1 MPLSVI
7 VLAAGR
13 GTRMNS
19 NQAKVMHTL
28 AGKPMLAHVLDQLA
42 PLEPAAVYCVVGHER
57 QQVIQA
63 FPDKK
68 IQWVI
73 QETMLG
79 TAHAVLQAMPLID
92 PTHQVLVLY
101 GDVPLISSALLRHL
115 LLSLEKND
123 LSVLTAYV
131 KEPFGLG
138 RIVRDS
144 VGNLQRIVEEKDA
157 TQDERAIDEINTGV
171 LAAQPGVLPH
181 WLPQVK
187 AENKQGEYYLPDV
200 LNLAILAG
208 RPVASC
214 LADSEMDVLGVN
226 TRLQL
231 ARAERIYQQRRAEQ
245 LMASG
250 VTLLDPARFDL
261 RGELLAGQDVS
272 IEPNVLIEGQV
283 YIGDASSIE
292 QNVVIKNTKIG
303 KRVKIRPN
311 CVIEGAEIGDDCV
324 IGPFARI
331 RPGTVL
337 KEKVHIGNFVEVK
350 HSQIAEGS
358 KANHLAYLG
367 DAVIG
372 PMVNIGAG
380 TITCN
385 YDGANKHQTIIGA
398 GAFIGS
404 NTSLVAPVTIGEDAT
419 IAAGSTITKNAPP
432 ASLSIARAKQTEV
445 KAWKRPKKEEVK

>member
-1 MPLSVI
+1 MSLSVI

-19 NQAKVMHTL
+19 NRAKVMHTL
-28 AGKPMLAHVLDQLA
+28 AGKPMLAHVLEQVYQLA
-42 PLEPAAVYCVVGHER
+42 PAAVYCVVGHER
-57 QQVIQA
+57 EQIMEA
-63 FPDKK
+63 FPKENLH
-68 IQWVI
+68 WVM
-73 QETMLG
+73 QEEMLG
-79 TAHAVLQAMPLID
+79 TAHAVLQAIPHLN
-92 PTHQVLVLY
+92 PQHQVLVLY
-101 GDVPLISSALLRHL
+101 GDVPLISAELLKK
-115 LLSLEKND
+115 LLSRLEGND

-131 KEPFGLG
+131 EAPFGLG

-157 TQDERAIDEINTGV
+157 TQDEREIDEINTGV
-171 LAAQPGVLPH
+171 LAAQAGVLPH

-214 LADSEMDVLGVN
+214 LADSEMEVLGVN
-226 TRLQL
+226 TRSQL
-231 ARAERIYQQRRAEQ
+231 ARAERIYQQKKAEA
-245 LMASG
+245 LMAAG

-261 RGELLAGQDVS
+261 RGELVAGQDVS
-272 IEPNVLIEGQV
+272 IAPNVLIEGQV
-283 YIGDASSIE
+283 FIGDASNIE
-292 QNVVIKNTKIG
+292 QNVVINNAKIG

-350 HSQIAEGS
+350 QSQLGEGS
-358 KANHLAYLG
+358 KANHLTYLG

-372 PMVNIGAG
+372 PAVNIGAG

-385 YDGANKHQTIIGA
+385 YDGANKHQTTIEA

-404 NTSLVAPVTIGEDAT
+404 NTALVAPVTIGEQAT
-419 IAAGSTITKNAPP
+419 VAAGSTITKNVSP
-432 ASLSIARAKQTEV
+432 ATLAIARTKQSEV
-445 KAWKRPKKEEVK
+445 KAWKRPRKGEKK